1 MKQQTASPGWGRYIH
16 RTGRLIRFL
25 IATLLVVSSTGVG
38 AQETSLDLEEF
49 LALVEAESLRL
60 EQFRTDRDLA
70 AVQEDLARSQIFPF
84 VGGEVGY
91 TRNVLDIEQDF
102 AVAADSNQEIGGTG
116 SGVFPLIAEPID
128 VNSDNDYSFGVSIQQ
143 RLFDATVFRAIE
155 ASEQFTTL
163 TGTVYEASR
172 QSILTGAKRLFFQTL
187 LLQEVLAV
195 RRSSEEIAR
204 ENFVDTQRRLDNG
217 LASPLEVLQAEVNW
231 RITQPETS
239 QAQRNLNVA
248 LQNLKN
254 FAGLSQTD
262 AVVLEGTL
270 NEYPAPP
277 SFETAFDER
286 ADRPDYQ
293 ALLSERRLREINVA
307 AQRAQ
312 FYPTLSAQFA
322 YGWQASD
329 DG

>member
-1 MKQQTASPGWGRYIH
+1 
-16 RTGRLIRFL
+16 
-25 IATLLVVSSTGVG
+25 
-38 AQETSLDLEEF
+38 
-49 LALVEAESLRL
+49 
-60 EQFRTDRDLA
+60 
-70 AVQEDLARSQIFPF
+70 
-84 VGGEVGY
+84 
-91 TRNVLDIEQDF
+91 
-102 AVAADSNQEIGGTG
+102 
-116 SGVFPLIAEPID
+116 
-128 VNSDNDYSFGVSIQQ
+128 
-143 RLFDATVFRAIE
+143 
-155 ASEQFTTL
+155 
-163 TGTVYEASR
+163 
-172 QSILTGAKRLFFQTL
+172 
-187 LLQEVLAV
+187 VLAV

-204 ENFVDTQRRLDNG
+204 ERFVDTQRRLDNG

-254 FAGLSQTD
+254 FAGLAQSD

-286 ADRPDYQ
+286 AGRPDYQ

-329 DG
+329 DGFDLGDPTDSFSAGLVLTVPIFFGGSRFSLVEEARLELRQVDTRIAIADENIATEIETIRLVLEEAAVRIESALQTLATAERAYEVTETSLTNGLATQLDLEDARVNLEQARLNHLAAVFDYLSAYFDWQLATGRGDEGL